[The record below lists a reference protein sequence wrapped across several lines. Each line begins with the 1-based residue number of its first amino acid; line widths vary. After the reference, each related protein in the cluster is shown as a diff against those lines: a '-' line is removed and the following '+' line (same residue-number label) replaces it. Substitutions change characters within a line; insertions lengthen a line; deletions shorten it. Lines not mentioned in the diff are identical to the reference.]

1 MPVALDDLHFPSSPG
16 VYLFKNQNDRVLY
29 IGKAT
34 RLNERIRSYFALN
47 PDRAMIP
54 ELVERSTQI
63 DFIVT
68 STAQDALILERDLI
82 RQHKPRYNSMLKDDK
97 SFPFL
102 ALTKEEYPRLMYTR
116 HPPKDAERWGPFP
129 NAGAAKQVMQLL
141 RRQFGIR
148 DCKELLPQGCLA
160 MHIGLCLGP
169 CVQET
174 TYLEN
179 VKTVR
184 KILNGDATE
193 FLEELITE
201 MEHASERQAFE
212 LAASIRDKI
221 RSIRTITNQQYIAS
235 TLYNQCDAIGFHHEG
250 DLASIVVLHADDGI
264 VKGKDVW
271 PMVYRGDIGECV
283 SLFVSEYYA
292 HHRPPSLLLT
302 PTPLGEPTTM
312 WLQDRRENSVEIRIP
327 QRGDL
332 KTLLQLA
339 HQNAEMSLQRM
350 KAKSNG
356 SIEQRAADEGARLLE
371 IEQLDYIVCFDM
383 AQFLGEQRV
392 GASVVF
398 RNGRPTKSEYKKYI
412 VKTDVPDDVHMMQEV
427 VQRWAKRQEE
437 WPDLLLIDGGQTHL
451 QFVTSALEEIG
462 VHDRFLIA
470 SLAKREETLH
480 RLAKEDIILDKRGRV
495 LVHARDEAHRFVNTF
510 HRNRRKKE
518 KLSDPMEGVEGLGAK
533 KMQTLLRHFGGRK
546 GIEHASINDLKTVP
560 GIGPSLAQR
569 IYDQLHT

>member
-1 MPVALDDLHFPSSPG
+1 VPVALDDLHFPSSPG

>member
-201 MEHASERQAFE
+201 MELASERQAFE

>member
-102 ALTKEEYPRLMYTR
+102 ALTKEKYPRLMYTR

-312 WLQDRRENSVEIRIP
+312 WLQDRREKSVEIRIP

-398 RNGRPTKSEYKKYI
+398 RHGRPTKSEYKKYI

>member
-1 MPVALDDLHFPSSPG
+1 MPVLLEDLHFPSSPG
-16 VYLFKNQNDRVLY
+16 VYLFKTNEERVLY

-34 RLNERIRSYFALN
+34 RLNERIRSYFSQQ

-54 ELVERSTQI
+54 ELVERSTQV

-68 STAQDALILERDLI
+68 ASAQDALILERNLI
-82 RQHKPRYNSMLKDDK
+82 REHKPRFNSMLKDDK
-97 SFPFL
+97 SFPYI
-102 ALTKEEYPRLMYTR
+102 ALTREEFPRIMYTR
-116 HPPKDAERWGPFP
+116 HPPKNAERWGPFP

-174 TYLEN
+174 RYGEN

-193 FLEELITE
+193 FLEELIGE
-201 MEHASERQAFE
+201 MDEASEQQAYE
-212 LAASIRDKI
+212 KAANIRDKI
-221 RSIRTITNQQYIAS
+221 KAIRTITNQQYIAS
-235 TLYNQCDAIGFHHEG
+235 TLYNQCDALGIHVEG
-250 DLASIVVLHADDGI
+250 DLAAIVVLHADEGI

-271 PMVYRGDIGECV
+271 PMVFRGDIGECI

-292 HHRPPSLLLT
+292 HHKPPSILLT
-302 PTPLGEPTTM
+302 PTPLGEATTM
-312 WLQDRRENSVEIRIP
+312 WLEDRRDTSIEIRVP
-327 QRGDL
+327 KRGDF
-332 KTLLQLA
+332 KTLIQLA
-339 HQNAEMSLQRM
+339 NQNAEMSLRRI
-350 KAKSNG
+350 KSKSNG
-356 SIEQRAADEGARLLE
+356 SIEQRAADDGATLLGM
-371 IEQLDYIVCFDM
+371 EQLDYIVCFDM

-392 GASVVF
+392 GASVVL
-398 RNGRPTKSEYKKYI
+398 RNGRPSKREYKKYI

-437 WPDLLLIDGGQTHL
+437 WPDLLLIDGGETHL
-451 QFVTSALEEIG
+451 EFVRRALEEIG
-462 VHDRFLIA
+462 VHDRFELA

-480 RLAKEDIILDKRGRV
+480 RLAKDDIILDKRGRV

-510 HRNRRKKE
+510 HRNRRKKQ
-518 KLSDPMEGVEGLGAK
+518 KLSDPLEQVEGLGAK
-533 KMQTLLRHFGGRK
+533 KMQTLLRNFGGRK
-546 GIEHASINDLKTVP
+546 GIEEASIDDLKTVP
-560 GIGPSLAQR
+560 GIGPSLAKR
-569 IYDQLHT
+569 IFEQLHS